1 MKILIKLPL
10 LRLGQKKE
18 VVSRNQPSE
27 NLSPTCIVDCV
38 SGYIFLISKN
48 KQAKKSKTKQEYKKT
63 KETKEEKRT
72 FPENRLKK

>member
-27 NLSPTCIVDCV
+27 NLSPTRIVDCV

-48 KQAKKSKTKQEYKKT
+48 KQKRAKQSKNTKKQKK
-63 KETKEEKRT
+63 
-72 FPENRLKK
+72 LKKKREYFRKID